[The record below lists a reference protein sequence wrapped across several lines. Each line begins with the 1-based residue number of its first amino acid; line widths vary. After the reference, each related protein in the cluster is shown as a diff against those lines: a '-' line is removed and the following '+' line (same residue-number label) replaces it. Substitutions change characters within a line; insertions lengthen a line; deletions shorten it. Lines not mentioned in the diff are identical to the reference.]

1 MIEKE
6 QETIDKYQPLKDE
19 IARLWNM
26 KKVKI
31 IPIIVGGALGTVS
44 KNFGKYIERTGMEQS
59 IEHAQKDSFV
69 RHGPNFKVSARTMID
84 I

>member
-1 MIEKE
+1 
-6 QETIDKYQPLKDE
+6 
-19 IARLWNM
+19 M

-44 KNFGKYIERTGMEQS
+44 KNFGKYIKRTGMEQS

-69 RHGPNFKVSARTMID
+69 RHSPNLKVSARTMND
-84 I
+84 M